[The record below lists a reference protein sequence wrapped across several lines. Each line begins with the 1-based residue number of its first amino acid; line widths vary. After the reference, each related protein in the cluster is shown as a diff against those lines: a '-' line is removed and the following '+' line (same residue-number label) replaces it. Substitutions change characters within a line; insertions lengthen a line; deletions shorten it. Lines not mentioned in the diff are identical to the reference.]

1 MENILVKVEDISIQY
16 KSITAVKNLSFDVKY
31 GEIFAIIGPNGAG
44 KTSAV
49 ECIEGLRQPTSGE
62 IKVFGMTPHKNRKY
76 IYQKIGIQLQ
86 EADYPDKIKVH
97 ELCKYYAAFYEN
109 PADWRLLLQQLDLEK
124 RAKTLVKKLSGGEKR
139 KLSILLALLPKP
151 QLLILD
157 ELTTGLDPEARRMIW
172 QSLAHIRD
180 SGTSI
185 ILVSHYLDEIE
196 YLANR
201 LLYLVDG
208 ENKFVGTLK
217 EFRQFAKK
225 QLAEK
230 WNEQYTLEQIY
241 LHLSPKKSNLRL
253 EVLS

>member
-1 MENILVKVEDISIQY
+1 MEKILVKVEDISIQY
-16 KSITAVKNLSFDVKY
+16 KSITAVKTLSFDVKY

-62 IKVFGMTPHKNRKY
+62 IKVFGMTPHKNRKH

-97 ELCKYYAAFYEN
+97 ELCKYYAAFYKN
-109 PADWRLLLQQLDLEK
+109 PANWRLLLQQLDLEK

-172 QSLAHIRD
+172 QSLMDIRD

-201 LLYLVDG
+201 LLYLVNG
-208 ENKFVGTLK
+208 ENKFVGTLN
-217 EFRQFAKK
+217 EFRQFAKQ
-225 QLAEK
+225 QLGDK
-230 WNEQYTLEQIY
+230 WNEQFTLEQIY
-241 LHLSPKKSNLRL
+241 LQLSPTKSNLRL
-253 EVLS
+253 GVLS

>member
-1 MENILVKVEDISIQY
+1 MEKVLVKVEDISIQY
-16 KSITAVKNLSFDVKY
+16 KSIMAIKNLSFDVKY

-62 IKVFGMTPHKNRKY
+62 IKVFGMVPHKNRKH

-86 EADYPDKIKVH
+86 EADYPDKIKVY
-97 ELCKYYAAFYEN
+97 ELCQYYAAFYKN

-172 QSLAHIRD
+172 QSLATIRD

-208 ENKFVGTLK
+208 ERKFVGTLQ
-217 EFRQFAKK
+217 EFRQFAKA
-225 QLAEK
+225 QLGEK
-230 WNEQYTLEQIY
+230 WKEQFTLEHIY
-241 LHLSPKKSNLRL
+241 LQLSPKKSNLRL